1 MFQSLNGIANNN
13 VDALNG
19 YDGEATHHFFFGDE
33 TALGLFHTYKEIALE
48 SSHEYFGVLEL
59 EPQYEA
65 DLQVLKLLVDSVPP
79 AGDNSARN
87 AIHWMEDLHPN
98 CWKAWHRATFY
109 LSGDDNL
116 VESFRD
122 YLLKKAVAPR
132 QIRVIISESAA

>member
-48 SSHEYFGVLEL
+48 SNHEYFGILEM

-65 DLQVLKLLVDSVPP
+65 DLQVLKLLIDCVPP
-79 AGDNSARN
+79 AGDRPAAN
-87 AIHWMEDLHPN
+87 AIAWMEDMHPN
-98 CWKAWHRATFY
+98 CWKAWRKATYY
-109 LSGDDNL
+109 LSGGDEL
-116 VESFRD
+116 LGVFRE
-122 YLLKKAVAPR
+122 YLLKKGIGVS
-132 QIRVIISESAA
+132 QIRVIVSEFTS